1 MSENEKNILQ
11 KAMNQI
17 EVPEEESLT
26 ALSGNSEREQGRYL
40 MSKYKWGEIILSSL
54 VMICLFFIGTLMW
67 PKTEKPNKPA
77 SEISTAIEPAKTI
90 SAKLLQ
96 STKYW
101 KVQSEENYYQFNEGE
116 VRMII
121 KYFTFMEPKY
131 TLEGDQLTIFSGV
144 FNDKD
149 ELVADVQLYQVKM
162 EGANLIL
169 EPKSSDLKR
178 MILEPHNEE
187 IFPYTEE
194 TIKKLK
200 PAIDPDLTAY
210 SSWTSIIKGNDGLN
224 STVTFDGFLRKEK
237 LDGEDRWLTTTY
249 EVNGNHILV
258 NYGGYTVGQSMYWDG
273 ENIILWPMSN
283 SLEKSEDRKEYK
295 EESVTVMKPIK

>member
-1 MSENEKNILQ
+1 MSENEKKILQ

-17 EVPEEESLT
+17 EVPEEESLA
-26 ALSGNSEREQGRYL
+26 ALSGNSERGQGRYL

-121 KYFTFMEPKY
+121 KHFTFMEPKY
-131 TLEGDQLTIFSGV
+131 TLEGDQLTIFSSV

-273 ENIILWPMSN
+273 ENIILWPVSN
-283 SLEKSEDRKEYK
+283 SLEKSEDRKEFK